1 MHLENNE
8 LEWLAGHLGHD
19 VNVHKEYYRLKDSA
33 IELAKVSRLLIAID
47 SGNGKDLAEKSLSD
61 IQLNG
66 NASSICLTKLLICM
80 YFCYYLI
87 LVCSVSRCFYN

>member
-19 VNVHKEYYRLKDSA
+19 VNVHKEYYRLEDSA

-66 NASSICLTKLLICM
+66 NAFLYMFNKVINLHVFLL
-80 YFCYYLI
+80 LSH
-87 LVCSVSRCFYN
+87 LGL